1 MAEAYILR
9 NGRVVRPE
17 GWDINSI
24 TFSVTT
30 GTVRSFTKISTGI
43 RYIHVNEKDFR
54 KAEQKYFSSGY
65 YPEQM
70 FLEYLSTKDISLIN
84 YKNKYENSP
93 GFSPAVNGD
102 VVKVKLIDTVL
113 DGGNSTAFLNEITF
127 NYNSDEYYL
136 INERVKI
143 PTNILGENPRVVTT
157 NTTGSTFLSN
167 YAVVVVNNNTF
178 SEVDQKQ
185 ALLYLGLTAI
195 VISKIIDEVF
205 GLFPDIPQFNTL
217 IQKQKEFWET
227 LDNNIFTEVSRVE
240 EYKGYF
246 NTVFHFYKTAYRNS
260 KIIEEVNGIEKLFW
274 LSYPM
279 SAKTLGTFTPD
290 SRKFILEYLIDEKLS
305 KYLEKIEEEEYAIRI
320 VNSFA
325 FSLDFSEIDDF
336 LTWLIEGK
344 SYNGNQ
350 VVKTFYQELYDRM
363 SSDFNITVATKSLSN
378 WLFESNWKPDDTKG
392 KFVKTVY
399 KLWSVSKYNPYEFNG
414 TLKPNSIGM
423 KGKFPDGSIGYELD
437 PPQVDSQGNIVLSAS
452 EPSPPSLYYYT
463 KFVGFRQV
471 SQILQDGLGFD
482 YEDIS
487 NEVIHPEASPVLLNY
502 ESNKFGGLF
511 DDNFNFDFYGTKITA
526 NYKSYTLDYDHQYG
540 VEWIFYG
547 SYKLFQPVTLL
558 QTKKQVIETKIPIP
572 FTNGSSTDS
581 QGTNI
586 NSVVPIFM
594 LKYIDDIGDRSDI
607 ETMVGYV
614 VDGVLTLSGIGNL
627 TKFRHLTK
635 LSKLQHVKRIIG
647 GVEFTSGVL
656 SYLTSFMN
664 DCPADDDF
672 CKGIKAFTFWLEMAS
687 LSADAITEYMLKKAA
702 KNVKQI
708 GIPSNFD
715 DQPTLDKID
724 ELVGSLE
731 KVREIE
737 RFLEA
742 LGDSYP
748 QLKNKLEAMRLD
760 VGDDIVHE
768 LIDSLG
774 DSQDVLKVLDNNP
787 HFLDDID
794 DIAKATRLARA
805 LNIFGEV
812 RRKVELEP
820 FDTVSKKGFSFNKW
834 EDVNGKFQDT
844 GNLLHSDDDILEMI
858 YYGLNRNPEI
868 PDEWIQDIL
877 VKGFR
882 STKPK
887 TKLDI
892 IGNGTTGTTQEALG
906 ELGVAS
912 ELFNRVP
919 PGLLWCFQNAESFA
933 NFKDIIK
940 RRLLERFQIDDIIGD
955 IHIIGSVHTKKGP
968 PDIDI
973 DIRLNKSQ
981 AIQLYQK
988 RIDFIQDAVNSKL
1001 KINGN
1006 LLYSPNTGK
1015 DLISDMRQ
1023 KIIELDAPDFNPEDF
1038 KFGLQ
1043 RIKVL
1048 DEVNGVTKLRD
1059 LKTVLKSVGDTELFN
1074 MLQGLNLQG
1083 PVKGRMDIKL
1093 KLIDDTGGSTALR
1106 PETKV
1111 LL

>member
-43 RYIHVNEKDFR
+43 KYIHVNEKDFR

-325 FSLDFSEIDDF
+325 FSLDFSEIDGF

-664 DCPADDDF
+664 DCAADDDF

-731 KVREIE
+731 KVREID
-737 RFLEA
+737 RFIQSLDPSKYGE
-742 LGDSYP
+742 LI
-748 QLKNKLEAMRLD
+748 NKLKEIKN
-760 VGDDIVHE
+760 VNPEIGFE
-768 LIDSLG
+768 LIDALNRN
-774 DSQDVLKVLDNNP
+774 DKVLEILEANP
-787 HFLDDID
+787 HFLDNLD
-794 DIAKATRLARA
+794 DVSKVRRLTRVM
-805 LNIFGEV
+805 NIFGEV
-812 RRKVELEP
+812 RRRVNSEP
-820 FDTVSKKGFSFNKW
+820 VRAFDGRGFSFNLWQPTGLTKKGYPTDW
-834 EDVNGKFQDT
+834 VDT
-844 GNLLHSDDDILEMI
+844 GNRWMSDQSIFEIIDKALDLDPSVPDSWIEGIMTKAFRARKNQSYVELI
-858 YYGLNRNPEI
+858 GDGSGNITQLGLG
-868 PDEWIQDIL
+868 Q
-877 VKGFR
+877 
-882 STKPK
+882 
-887 TKLDI
+887 
-892 IGNGTTGTTQEALG
+892 
-906 ELGVAS
+906 LGVAS
-912 ELFNRVP
+912 RLRGRIP
-919 PGLLWCFQNAESFA
+919 PGLLWCFNSVEQFDQFIAVIKSNYLEKF
-933 NFKDIIK
+933 NLKDK
-940 RRLLERFQIDDIIGD
+940 LGDVFIG
-955 IHIIGSVHTKKGP
+955 GSTHTKLNP
-968 PDIDI
+968 PDIDMVSYI
-973 DIRLNKSQ
+973 KPEQMRDIINQSIQVAEDALAMGIWKEEKYTGFIEKMEFLLSKSDADIRIQ
-981 AIQLYQK
+981 AGDIIT
-988 RIDFIQDAVNSKL
+988 IDGGKVINLKNEIYNPAV
-1001 KINGN
+1001 
-1006 LLYSPNTGK
+1006 
-1015 DLISDMRQ
+1015 
-1023 KIIELDAPDFNPEDF
+1023 
-1038 KFGLQ
+1038 
-1043 RIKVL
+1043 
-1048 DEVNGVTKLRD
+1048 
-1059 LKTVLKSVGDTELFN
+1059 KSVLND
-1074 MLQGLNLQG
+1074 LNLTDPLKKKFDFTLLTEQARDA
-1083 PVKGRMDIKL
+1083 GRSIP
-1093 KLIDDTGGSTALR
+1093 
-1106 PETKV
+1106 PES
-1111 LL
+1111 LMPLF